1 MVIFCLTVIVS
12 LTFTNRLQLH
22 LTGLSLFLIV
32 FHISRK
38 FISNSLFSVFP
49 FEKFIFTPEQHHQQ
63 TNTLTR
69 LEQSTFRDEGHA
81 NYKKYLR
88 ANKKRMQLS
97 ESYLQFETCYV
108 IMIT

>member
-1 MVIFCLTVIVS
+1 M
-12 LTFTNRLQLH
+12 
-22 LTGLSLFLIV
+22 
-32 FHISRK
+32 SRK
-38 FISNSLFSVFP
+38 FISNSLFSIFP